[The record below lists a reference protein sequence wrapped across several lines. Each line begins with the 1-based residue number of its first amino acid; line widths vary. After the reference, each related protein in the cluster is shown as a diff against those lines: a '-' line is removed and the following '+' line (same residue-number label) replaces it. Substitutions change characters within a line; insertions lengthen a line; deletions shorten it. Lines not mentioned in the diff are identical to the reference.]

1 MGFVVGGSVVWSL
14 QPSAPPKTSQTSQQ
28 PGKKSAENSY
38 LYDAWEWATHDATS
52 VYTFF
57 LALFTGVVGTTA
69 IVQIRYLKRAD
80 ETARISADAAKQA
93 ADAAVATERA
103 RFYVVIDHNFLEC
116 TNRAAAWD
124 GPTDQEERP
133 LPVDAQPMAGIK
145 FKNYGKT
152 PGFVDNVS
160 TGIRYSETIPIPVF

>member
-116 TNRAAAWD
+116 TNRAAAW
-124 GPTDQEERP
+124 EV
-133 LPVDAQPMAGIK
+133 LLIK
-145 FKNYGKT
+145 RSGLFQWMLSRWLELNSKITVKL
-152 PGFVDNVS
+152 
-160 TGIRYSETIPIPVF
+160 RAL